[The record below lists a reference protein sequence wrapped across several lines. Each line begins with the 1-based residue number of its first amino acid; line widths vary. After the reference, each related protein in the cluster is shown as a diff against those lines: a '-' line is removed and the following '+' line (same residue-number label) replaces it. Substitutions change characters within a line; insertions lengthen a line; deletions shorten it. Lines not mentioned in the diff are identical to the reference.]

1 MPRRLLYCLLACLTA
16 LLLAAPAGAQ
26 WLPVIDEPDPTEA
39 AFGWRPNAE
48 RPCGRLVCS
57 NVYLYG
63 SRGVSF
69 TIAGPAAT
77 LQAATPDAS
86 TLDVETRAK
95 LVQRS
100 FREVLRV
107 VRSQPTVQN
116 TLATVDVR
124 LTDLITPREGLHPST
139 PQVLVGLENEQT
151 VVFLSAQPDYGLQ
164 QQTLVTVT
172 EFDALHNGQP
182 KDDLAKAWQAIIST
196 SLSHKLW
203 ERSFDTQYAWA
214 KPVIAI
220 ALVALA
226 ALLTAGIEFARRK
239 CRSRSRTLRKRLKN
253 SEKELKKSMTVDPE
267 AITPED
273 AQPPADA
280 MASPLSPQWTPQMSS
295 QPFSNHAFKPLTVVS
310 EAGQSV
316 NHFLAT
322 FSKAFL
328 KEQTLLKQQRNL
340 LQFVVQLIVW
350 LEVCVFF
357 VAGGAIAWLYPITR
371 PYAPYVFSQAILL
384 PIIWLGVTLLDTL
397 LDVEIDYYLNQWGKN
412 AQLDDPQANRVALRV
427 STYSPAL
434 QSATTL
440 FFTALGAYLTVQA
453 FGIDPAVLASAGAIA
468 VVFAFVSR
476 NVLQDMLNGAVI
488 LWTDRFAV
496 GDVIKV
502 GEYAGLVEEMSLYT
516 TQIRGP
522 EGRLI
527 TIPNGQITT
536 VENLTKDWSRV
547 DFTIEIAYDADI
559 KQALEIIRT
568 VADTMRTDPLWQ
580 DKILEPA
587 SVLGVDQIS
596 HAGILLQVWIKTQA
610 MQQWAVGRE
619 FRLRIKQAFDEA
631 GIQIGLPQQ
640 SVVLRR

>member
-1 MPRRLLYCLLACLTA
+1 
-16 LLLAAPAGAQ
+16 PA
-26 WLPVIDEPDPTEA
+26 T
-39 AFGWRPNAE
+39 
-48 RPCGRLVCS
+48 
-57 NVYLYG
+57 
-63 SRGVSF
+63 
-69 TIAGPAAT
+69 T
-77 LQAATPDAS
+77 LQSADADVP
-86 TLDVETRAK
+86 TLDVETRAQ

-107 VRSQPTVQN
+107 VRSQPTVQAK
-116 TLATVDVR
+116 LATVDVQ
-124 LTDLITPREGLHPST
+124 LADLLTPREGLHPST
-139 PQVLVGLENEQT
+139 PRVEVGIENNQT
-151 VVFLSAQPDYGLQ
+151 VVFLPAQQADFGLQ
-164 QQTLVTVT
+164 QQTLVTVN
-172 EFDALHNGQP
+172 EFDALHNGQS
-182 KDDLAKAWQAIIST
+182 KDRLARDWQQKIST

-203 ERSFDTQYAWA
+203 ERSFETQYPWA
-214 KPVIAI
+214 KPLMVIGLFTLAI
-220 ALVALA
+220 LI
-226 ALLTAGIEFARRK
+226 TSGIELVRRGF
-239 CRSRSRTLRKRLKN
+239 RRHSRTLRKRLQR
-253 SEKELKKSMTVDPE
+253 SRTELKKSMTVDPE

-273 AQPPADA
+273 SQPPADRMA
-280 MASPLSPQWTPQMSS
+280 ADMIASPLSPQWSPE
-295 QPFSNHAFKPLTVVS
+295 PIPHHAFKPLMVVS

-316 NHFLAT
+316 NHFLTT

-328 KEQTLLKQQRNL
+328 REQNLLKQQRNL
-340 LQFVVQLIVW
+340 LQFVIQLVVW

-384 PIIWLGVTLLDTL
+384 PVIWLGMTLLDTL
-397 LDVEIDYYLNQWGKN
+397 LDINIDYRLNQWGKN
-412 AQLDDPQANRVALRV
+412 AQLDNPQANRIALRV

-440 FFTALGAYLTVQA
+440 LFTSIGVYLTIQA

-468 VVFAFVSR
+468 VVAAYISR
-476 NVLQDMLNGAVI
+476 SVLQDMLNGAVI

-516 TQIRGP
+516 TQIRGA

-547 DFTIEIAYDADI
+547 DFTIEIAYEADI

-568 VADTMRTDPLWQ
+568 VADTLRTDPLWQ

-587 SVLGVDQIS
+587 SVLGVDHIS

-619 FRLRIKQAFDEA
+619 FRLRIKHAFDDAE
-631 GIQIGLPQQ
+631 IRIGLPQQ
-640 SVVLRR
+640 TVLLRR

>member
-1 MPRRLLYCLLACLTA
+1 MPRRLLYFLLACLTS

-26 WLPVIDEPDPTEA
+26 WLPVFDEPDPTEA

-77 LQAATPDAS
+77 LQADAPDAT

-107 VRSQPTVQN
+107 VRSQPTVQT

-124 LTDLITPREGLHPST
+124 LSDLFTPREGLHPST
-139 PQVLVGLENEQT
+139 PQVLVGLENGQT

-182 KDDLAKAWQAIIST
+182 KDDLADDWQQIIST

-203 ERSFDTQYAWA
+203 ERSFETQYAWA

-220 ALVALA
+220 TLVALA

-273 AQPPADA
+273 AQPPAPPLTSP
-280 MASPLSPQWTPQMSS
+280 MASPLSPQWTPQMLS
-295 QPFSNHAFKPLTVVS
+295 QLDSNHAFKPLPVVS
-310 EAGQSV
+310 EASQSV
-316 NHFLAT
+316 NHYLAT
-322 FSKAFL
+322 YSKPFL
-328 KEQTLLKQQRNL
+328 KEQTRLKQQRNL

-350 LEVCVFF
+350 
-357 VAGGAIAWLYPITR
+357 
-371 PYAPYVFSQAILL
+371 
-384 PIIWLGVTLLDTL
+384 
-397 LDVEIDYYLNQWGKN
+397 
-412 AQLDDPQANRVALRV
+412 
-427 STYSPAL
+427 
-434 QSATTL
+434 
-440 FFTALGAYLTVQA
+440 
-453 FGIDPAVLASAGAIA
+453 
-468 VVFAFVSR
+468 
-476 NVLQDMLNGAVI
+476 
-488 LWTDRFAV
+488 
-496 GDVIKV
+496 
-502 GEYAGLVEEMSLYT
+502 
-516 TQIRGP
+516 
-522 EGRLI
+522 
-527 TIPNGQITT
+527 
-536 VENLTKDWSRV
+536 
-547 DFTIEIAYDADI
+547 
-559 KQALEIIRT
+559 
-568 VADTMRTDPLWQ
+568 
-580 DKILEPA
+580 
-587 SVLGVDQIS
+587 
-596 HAGILLQVWIKTQA
+596 
-610 MQQWAVGRE
+610 
-619 FRLRIKQAFDEA
+619 
-631 GIQIGLPQQ
+631 
-640 SVVLRR
+640 